1 MREKNTDLRKLEEPS
16 SSLKDNL
23 SLKKFFGTDGIR
35 GIPNETLTEET
46 VSKVCSSVEKILKP
60 KTIALIAD
68 TRNSS
73 EIISTWISNG
83 FSDDVTIFNYGIL
96 PSGSMPILLNEL
108 NHDIGIIISASHN
121 PSEYNGIKLIDKN
134 GSKLTDEVEVLIE
147 ATMETINLPEKT
159 SAIKDSNTGY
169 ENYKKFLNSV
179 NDIDFSQF
187 NLVID
192 SANGAAYKIIRDII
206 PVNESTAIFIAN
218 EPNGTNINENSGATD
233 TKNLIE
239 IMKEGQLGI
248 SFDGD
253 ADRLIMIDE
262 NKKVANGDVIIALLA
277 TYLSEIKQLDKESV
291 VSTVM
296 SNYGF
301 KLAMKSNNF
310 NLIETPVGDKYVAE
324 AMKKHKV
331 ALGGEQSGHI
341 IFSKYLPVGD
351 GLVTFLLVL
360 KALNHFDTTL
370 ANFRKENIREYPQKL
385 INIEL
390 ENTLNDEELE
400 FINQIAFE
408 LSNKKNL
415 DGRYLIRN
423 SGTEP
428 LLRVLVE
435 AKNSEEMESFL
446 DELLIKINA
455 YLN

>member
-1 MREKNTDLRKLEEPS
+1 MREKNTDLRKPEEPS
-16 SSLKDNL
+16 SLLKDNL
-23 SLKKFFGTDGIR
+23 SLKKYFGTDGIR
-35 GIPNETLTEET
+35 GIPNESLTEEI
-46 VSKVCSSVEKILKP
+46 VSKVCSSVEKILMP

-73 EIISTWISNG
+73 EIISTWISDG
-83 FSDDVTIFNYGIL
+83 FSSDVIIFNYGIL
-96 PSGSMPILLNEL
+96 PSGSMPILLSEL
-108 NHDIGIIISASHN
+108 NHDMGIIISASHN

-147 ATMETINLPEKT
+147 ETMETIEFPKKPSVVE
-159 SAIKDSNTGY
+159 DSDTGY
-169 ENYKKFLNSV
+169 ENYKKFLDSI
-179 NDIDFSQF
+179 NDVDFSKF

-206 PVNESTAIFIAN
+206 PVNDCIATFIAN

-262 NKKVANGDVIIALLA
+262 NKEVANGDVIIALLA
-277 TYLSEIKQLDKESV
+277 TYLSEIKKLDKESV

-331 ALGGEQSGHI
+331 VLGGEQSGHI
-341 IFSKYLPVGD
+341 IFSEYLPVGD

-360 KALNHFDTTL
+360 KALNHFNTTL
-370 ANFRKENIREYPQKL
+370 ANFRKQNIQEYPQKL
-385 INIEL
+385 INIDL
-390 ENTLNDEELE
+390 ENTLNNEELE

-435 AKNSEEMESFL
+435 AKNSDEMESFL